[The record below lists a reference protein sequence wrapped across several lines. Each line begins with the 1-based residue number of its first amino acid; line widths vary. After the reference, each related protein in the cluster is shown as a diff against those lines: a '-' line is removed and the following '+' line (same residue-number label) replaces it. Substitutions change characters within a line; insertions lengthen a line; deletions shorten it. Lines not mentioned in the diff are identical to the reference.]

1 MESLRVLVVEDNAI
15 IGMLLA
21 EMLTAMGHRVC
32 GVEATEAGA
41 IEAAARWRPDL
52 MLVDAELQE
61 GNGMQAIQSI
71 LTAGPMPHVFMSG
84 TVTAARRQDTTVLQK
99 PFGEKELV
107 RAIERV
113 TQAKTD
119 SVSSHPGEQRS

>member
-1 MESLRVLVVEDNAI
+1 MHRLRVLVVEDNAI
-15 IGMLLA
+15 IGSLLA
-21 EMLTAMGHRVC
+21 EMLTAMGHLVC

-52 MLVDAELQE
+52 MIVDAELRE
-61 GNGMQAIQSI
+61 GNGFEAIKSI
-71 LTAGPMPHVFMSG
+71 LISGPMPHVFMSG
-84 TVTAARRQDTTVLQK
+84 TATGIGGLDGPVIQK

-113 TQAKTD
+113 TQQTD
-119 SVSSHPGEQRS
+119 DPSLLPAP

>member
-1 MESLRVLVVEDNAI
+1 MNRMVGGPEVDSFSVLVVEDNII

-41 IEAAARWRPDL
+41 VEAAARWHPDL
-52 MLVDAELQE
+52 MIVDAELKE
-61 GNGMQAIQSI
+61 GSGFQAISTI
-71 LTAGPMPHVFMSG
+71 LAAGPMPHVFMSG
-84 TVTAARRQDTTVLQK
+84 AVSGIGGARGPMLQK

-107 RAIERV
+107 RAIERA
-113 TQAKTD
+113 TRAK
-119 SVSSHPGEQRS
+119 SVS

>member
-1 MESLRVLVVEDNAI
+1 MERLRVLVVEDNAI

-21 EMLTAMGHRVC
+21 EMLTAMGHLVC

-52 MLVDAELQE
+52 MIVDAELRE
-61 GNGMQAIQSI
+61 GNGLQAMKSI
-71 LTAGPMPHVFMSG
+71 LSSGPMPHVIMSG
-84 TVTAARRQDTTVLQK
+84 TVTDTGILDRPVLQK

-107 RAIERV
+107 RAMERV
-113 TQAKTD
+113 TQAKGGLGQL
-119 SVSSHPGEQRS
+119 SAR

>member
-1 MESLRVLVVEDNAI
+1 MKRLRILVVEDNAI

-21 EMLTAMGHRVC
+21 EMLTTMGHLVC

-52 MLVDAELQE
+52 MIVDAELQE
-61 GNGMQAIQSI
+61 GNGAQAIKAI
-71 LTAGPMPHVFMSG
+71 LSSGPMPHVFMSG
-84 TVTAARRQDTTVLQK
+84 AATRIGGSDGTVLQK
-99 PFGEKELV
+99 PFGERELV

-113 TQAKTD
+113 TKAKSATLQL
-119 SVSSHPGEQRS
+119 PAR

>member
-1 MESLRVLVVEDNAI
+1 MERLRVLVVEDNAI

-21 EMLTAMGHRVC
+21 EMLTAMGHLVC

-41 IEAAARWRPDL
+41 IEAAAHWRPDL
-52 MLVDAELQE
+52 MIVDAELRE
-61 GNGMQAIQSI
+61 GNGFAAVRSI
-71 LTAGPMPHVFMSG
+71 LTSGPMLHVFISG
-84 TVTAARRQDTTVLQK
+84 TVTGIGDLDAPVIQK

-113 TQAKTD
+113 TRARNDAWQGPT
-119 SVSSHPGEQRS
+119 R